1 MEFTRGHKVWTP
13 EQGWVKYERTLVY
26 EMDASYVTK
35 ANRMWKVRTSTITLA
50 DYCPAAAAEL
60 VPYVTSIYITDSDV
74 DACAE
79 WLSANSSLTPTEA
92 VDYIRLSPRGHR
104 TKVDIEAPNAPQDL
118 LCRLGVALDSR
129 TLAGWLM
136 KEHNLLPVKQVA
148 ND

>member
-1 MEFTRGHKVWTP
+1 MEFTRGQKVWTP

-26 EMDASYVTK
+26 ETDASYVTK

-50 DYCPAAAAEL
+50 DYCPSAAAEL
-60 VPYVTSIYITDSDV
+60 VPYITSIYITDSDV

-92 VDYIRLSPRGHR
+92 ADYVRLSPRGHR

-118 LCRLGVALDSR
+118 LRRLGVALDSR

-136 KEHNLLPVKQVA
+136 KEHNLLPVKQVQ
-148 ND
+148 